1 MIDAETIIATV
12 TKGRSTQQII
22 SMVCKGTG
30 ISPEEFLNTLIS
42 PSSSSLTSPKAKR
55 YGVSRVPVELQ
66 QKDDENRNLL
76 WKAGLFSAWDGPGSD
91 EEKMDQAIK
100 VSISLGFNKRGAI
113 YACPW
118 DRPRIAKAAN
128 LSRNAVD
135 NHIGNARKDCAS

>member
-55 YGVSRVPVELQ
+55 YGVSRVPAELQ